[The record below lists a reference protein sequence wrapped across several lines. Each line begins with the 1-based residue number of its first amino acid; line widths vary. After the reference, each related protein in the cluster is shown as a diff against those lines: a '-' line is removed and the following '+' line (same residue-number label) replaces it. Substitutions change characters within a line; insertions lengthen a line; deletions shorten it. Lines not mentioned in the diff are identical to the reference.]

1 VAKKSADLRMSAA
14 ADAFLSAPGAAH
26 LNQFCEGTLQI
37 AIPTVRNQRQRIFK
51 KSSLVTETVVNI
63 QGLRLFCTLDGG
75 SWTRSKFE
83 DIAFLVHGLP
93 RIIRFGNFKSNGL
106 IVD

>member
-1 VAKKSADLRMSAA
+1 MHEEIQTSYSDNSADLRMSAA

-37 AIPTVRNQRQRIFK
+37 AIPTVRNPRQRIFK
-51 KSSLVTETVVNI
+51 KSGLVTETVVNI

-75 SWTRSKFE
+75 SWTRSQ
-83 DIAFLVHGLP
+83 V
-93 RIIRFGNFKSNGL
+93 
-106 IVD
+106 